1 MWIQVP
7 DCRLTLEVRECK
19 VSVQM
24 EHLTIPA
31 LATMCGALQTITGAE
46 AIRDGTPLD
55 EVRTHMLDIHLAAM
69 ETLADQVIKGKEG
82 GGGDDKT

>member
-1 MWIQVP
+1 MQIQVP
-7 DCRLTLEVRECK
+7 DCRLTLEVRDCR
-19 VSVQM
+19 VTVQM
-24 EHLTIPA
+24 EHLTIQA

-46 AIRDGTPLD
+46 AVAGGTPLD

-82 GGGDDKT
+82 SGGDDKT